1 MEKQYFFSVLKCAIC
16 KKEGIIHV
24 QQEYSVEKILSTQS
38 SSSGFKYGPIGGLD
52 AWCVACHECFEKSE
66 IMIDRQ
72 KLERENFLKG
82 E

>member
-1 MEKQYFFSVLKCAIC
+1 MGKKYFATILECAIC
-16 KKEGIIHV
+16 KKERIIHV
-24 QQEYSVEKILSTQS
+24 QQGISVEQTLPTQS
-38 SSSGFKYGPIGGLD
+38 GSSGFKYGPIGDGE
-52 AWCVACHECFEKSE
+52 WCVACNECFEKSE